1 VAVDVT
7 TQTEVGK
14 PRHEVAAFAMD
25 PSNATRWYRNITQV
39 TWVTEPPLAIGSRM
53 RFRARFLGRTLAYTY
68 EIRELVPDERLVM
81 GMSDGP
87 FAMET
92 TYAFADTP
100 TGTRMTLRNRGEPE
114 GFMSM
119 MRPMLEASMRRAN
132 RGDLARLKAL
142 LERGTT

>member
-1 VAVDVT
+1 VAVDVI

-39 TWVTEPPLAIGSRM
+39 TWVTEPPLEVGSRM
-53 RFRARFLGRTLAYTY
+53 RFRARFLGRTLEYTY
-68 EIRELVPDERLVM
+68 EIRELVPEERLVM

-92 TYAFADTP
+92 TYAFRDTP
-100 TGTRMTLRNRGEPE
+100 TGTHMTLRNRGEPE

-119 MRPMLEASMRRAN
+119 IRPVLEASMRRAN
-132 RGDLARLKAL
+132 RADLARLKAL
-142 LERGTT
+142 LEAGAT